1 MLCAAVDSNGSLYLV
16 DPQPVDTSA
25 CGLVLVSG
33 LEAASSP
40 WSMTPEQGSEIGGAI
55 LLVWA
60 LAYVFRLL
68 VRALNVDE
76 NGDST

>member
-1 MLCAAVDSNGSLYLV
+1 MLCATVDSNGSVYLV
-16 DPQPVDTSA
+16 DPQPVDTAA

-40 WSMTPEQGSEIGGAI
+40 WSMTPEQGSEIGGAV
-55 LLVWA
+55 LLVWG